1 MDRLRRG
8 DHSCTAFTDDE
19 AHWQVLTAYTRT
31 GLAEGEKVLI
41 ILDPHDLSDD
51 EVVARMDC
59 GSGRVEAAW
68 DSGQLVL
75 TRSPSFFDFPG
86 GRFDKQRHAEIFER
100 EIELAREEG
109 WSGLRNAGDMGWVLE
124 QGLSDDEVVDYETS
138 VEALFA
144 DGRFTA
150 ICWYDQRRFSD
161 YLVAAAS
168 EVHPLQVLERLDAID
183 VVRTTK
189 GGRIAGAAELPTREK
204 FTEALR
210 MALER
215 PGSRGPFHFELD
227 LTDLTFMEAHC
238 AWQLISFAG
247 SLPEGSKVVV
257 SCGPLVEL
265 SLRGLGVDTVP
276 QLELRVEEF
285 Q

>member
-1 MDRLRRG
+1 MDRLQRG
-8 DHSCTAFTDDE
+8 DHSCTAFTDHE
-19 AHWQVLTAYTRT
+19 AHWKVLTAYTRT
-31 GLAEGEKVLI
+31 GLTEGEKVLI
-41 ILDPHDLSDD
+41 FLDPNDLSDD

-59 GSGRVEAAW
+59 GTGQVGAAW

-75 TRSPSFFDFPG
+75 TRSSSFFQDRG
-86 GRFDKQRHAEIFER
+86 FDKQSNIETFEKEIDR
-100 EIELAREEG
+100 AREEG
-109 WSGLRNAGDMGWVLE
+109 WSGLRNAGDMGWVLD
-124 QGLSDDEVVDYETS
+124 QGLSDDEVVDYESS
-138 VEALFA
+138 VESLFA
-144 DGRFTA
+144 DDRFTA

-168 EVHPLQVLERLDAID
+168 EVHPLQVLERLDALD
-183 VVRTTK
+183 VVQTTN
-189 GGRIAGAAELPTREK
+189 GGRIAGAAELPTRDK
-204 FTEALR
+204 FAEALR
-210 MALER
+210 TVLER
-215 PGSRGPFHFELD
+215 PESGGPFQFELD

-265 SLRGLGVDTVP
+265 VLRGVGVDTVS
-276 QLELRVEEF
+276 QLELRVEDF

>member
-1 MDRLRRG
+1 VDRLRRG
-8 DHSCTAFTDDE
+8 DHACTAFTDDE
-19 AHWQVLTAYTRT
+19 AHWKVLTGYTRA
-31 GLAEGEKVLI
+31 GLAGEEKVLI
-41 ILDPHDLSDD
+41 FLDPNDLSYD

-59 GSGRVEAAW
+59 GIGDVAAAW

-75 TRSPSFFDFPG
+75 TRSSSFFPD
-86 GRFDKQRHAEIFER
+86 GRFDKQRQAETFEK
-100 EIELAREEG
+100 EIERAREEG
-109 WSGLRNAGDMGWVLE
+109 WSGLRNAGDMGWVLD

-138 VEALFA
+138 VESLFA

-161 YLVAAAS
+161 YLVAAAT

-183 VVRTTK
+183 VVQTMT

-204 FTEALR
+204 FTEALH
-210 MALER
+210 MVLER
-215 PGSRGPFHFELD
+215 PESRGPFHFELD

-257 SCGPLVEL
+257 SCGPVIELV
-265 SLRGLGVDTVP
+265 LRGVGVDTVS
-276 QLELRVEEF
+276 QLELRVVEF
-285 Q
+285 NE